1 VRGGGQERGRR
12 AGSENIIG
20 IAGFAAAVAAAV
32 DAQRDEAARWQLWR
46 DRLEQAVAGAGGV
59 IIAGAAPRLPNTSC
73 IAMPGVAAETQ
84 VMAFDLDGIAVS
96 AGAACSSGKV
106 QASQV
111 LQAMGIGED
120 LAWCA
125 IRVSFGWS
133 TTAAEIDRFIEA
145 WIRIHGRLRATVQRD
160 PPLRRGA

>member
-1 VRGGGQERGRR
+1 
-12 AGSENIIG
+12 
-20 IAGFAAAVAAAV
+20 
-32 DAQRDEAARWQLWR
+32 
-46 DRLEQAVAGAGGV
+46 
-59 IIAGAAPRLPNTSC
+59 
-73 IAMPGVAAETQ
+73 MPGVAAETQ

-120 LAWCA
+120 LAGYA
-125 IRVSFGWS
+125 IRISFGWS